1 MLKNM
6 FFQARMVLRG
16 LLRYSAMAKKEGQRR
31 DKARKGWGKA
41 G

>member
-1 MLKNM
+1 M

-16 LLRYSAMAKKEGQRR
+16 LLRFSAMAKKEGKRR
-31 DKARKGWGKA
+31 GKVGKDWGKA